1 MRLLLVEDDPRT
13 ADYVVRG
20 LTEAGH

>member
-13 ADYVVRG
+13 ADYIVRG
-20 LTEAGH
+20 LTEAG